1 MTFDNSKILI
11 TGGFGALG
19 LNLIQY
25 LTANFNCSIHIIDNF
40 SAGHI
45 NYSNDYDFTY
55 IDIGNAEKVNSFF
68 SNYKPNYIFHLAAH
82 FANQNSV
89 DHPLSDINTNI
100 VGLVNLFETQKNNK
114 ELKKI
119 LFASSSCVYGNHEI
133 MSEEINVSPYDTP
146 YAINK
151 YVGELYAKYYS
162 EIHNIPVV
170 SVRIFNSF
178 GPGEM
183 PGDYRNVVPNFIH
196 KALLNQPIYITGTG
210 NETRDFTYV
219 LDTVHLIVKLAI
231 SEFYQA
237 EIFNGG
243 TGNKLKIIT
252 LAQKIIDLTN
262 SKSDIIFVESRN
274 WDHVKDRCSN
284 IEKSQKL
291 LDYNPNYDFELGL
304 IQTIDWIKAKLQITQ

>member
-45 NYSNDYDFTY
+45 NYSNDYEFTY
-55 IDIGNAEKVNSFF
+55 IDIGNTEKVNSFF

-119 LFASSSCVYGNHEI
+119 LFASSSCVYGNHEA

-162 EIHNIPVV
+162 EIHKIPAV

-219 LDTVHLIVKLAI
+219 LDTVNLIVKLAT

-252 LAQKIIDLTN
+252 LAQKIIALTN
-262 SKSDIIFVESRN
+262 SKSEIIFVESRN
-274 WDHVKDRCSN
+274 WDHVIDRCSN

-291 LDYNPNYDFELGL
+291 LNYNPNYDFELGL
-304 IQTIDWIKAKLQITQ
+304 IQTIDWIKAKLQITN

>member
-45 NYSNDYDFTY
+45 NYSHDYDFTY
-55 IDIGNAEKVNSFF
+55 LDIGNTEKVNSFF

-162 EIHNIPVV
+162 EIHNIPVI

-219 LDTVHLIVKLAI
+219 LDTVHLIVKLAS